1 MIFILHHL
9 KIENLMFSVFFIGV
23 GKYQEQTQPTNFTGK
38 EKHEI
43 KIIFHILVNSSHSAF
58 QK

>member
-9 KIENLMFSVFFIGV
+9 KIENVMFSVFFIGV

-58 QK
+58 